1 MPTDRAAARGRLQHQ
16 LYVQFAYQ
24 FNGTEKTRSF
34 RVNLAAAASQTDRER
49 DHNYYLTGDVSSHG
63 EGRAACTGTSL
74 AARLGS
80 AGAEVAI

>member
-1 MPTDRAAARGRLQHQ
+1 MYSLRI
-16 LYVQFAYQ
+16 YQ
-24 FNGTEKTRSF
+24 FNGQEKTRSF

-49 DHNYYLTGDVSSHG
+49 DHNYSDLTGDVSSHG

-80 AGAEVAI
+80 TGAEVAI